1 MDMNLDGISKE
12 TGMNLGC
19 THPAMLRCV
28 QHGKYEGYK
37 TKMGSRIIESIC
49 PDCLEIQR
57 VREQREL
64 HQKMIMNCRS
74 EILSRS
80 CIPTRYKKKDFNSYQ
95 PVNET
100 AAACKRYLQDYALQ
114 FEKACEHGT
123 SFLLS
128 GQPGSG
134 KTHLACSVATHI
146 MKVGRTAI
154 YSSLVD
160 CFSRVKAGWAMSS
173 DKTEDQIIEEFSRFD
188 LLIIDEIGVATMKA
202 ADPEIAFRIINR
214 RYEEGRP
221 TIGISKHPRAKV
233 INLIGEECVSRLES
247 GGGGTLL
254 FTWADYRTRNSIN
267 R

>member
-1 MDMNLDGISKE
+1 MDFDKINKE
-12 TGMNLGC
+12 TDIDIGC
-19 THPAMLRCV
+19 TYPAKLHCM
-28 QHGKYEGYK
+28 QHGAYEGYTSK
-37 TKMGSRIIESIC
+37 LGNRIIESIC
-49 PDCLEIQR
+49 PDCLEIDRRRDQK
-57 VREQREL
+57 QL

-80 CIPTRYKKKDFNSYQ
+80 CIPTRYKKKDFNTYKPTCSNA
-95 PVNET
+95 VHT
-100 AAACKRYLQDYALQ
+100 KKILQNYAQ
-114 FEKACEHGT
+114 NFRDASEHGT

-128 GQPGSG
+128 GKPGSG

-146 MKVGRTAI
+146 MRVGRTAI

-160 CFSRVKAGWAMSS
+160 CFSRVKAGWSMSS

-221 TIGISKHPRAKV
+221 TIGISKHPRKRV
-233 INLIGEECVSRLES
+233 MNLIGEECISRLES

-254 FTWADYRTRNSIN
+254 FTWADYRTKNSIN